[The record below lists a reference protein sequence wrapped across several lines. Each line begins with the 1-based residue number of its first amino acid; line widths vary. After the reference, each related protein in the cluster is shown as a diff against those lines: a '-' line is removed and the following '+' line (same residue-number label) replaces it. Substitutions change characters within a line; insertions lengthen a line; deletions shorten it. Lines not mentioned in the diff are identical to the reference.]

1 MATLLLDDRTILN
14 KKYPALTNFP
24 FTDFQLEVGEL
35 PSAPK
40 PMPAPDM
47 IESKPSKYDS
57 PVIKFTMARVAKFS
71 INIHENDLVW
81 IFDRADTV
89 NQLDTTAKL
98 LEEAL
103 SSNDLLFRRDVS
115 VIADDWIKRLADT
128 KTMLTYSTFADVLTA
143 LIGERSIL
151 DATKL
156 INNINKLANKR
167 GIVKLTPSEY
177 QVIMT
182 YYEFRLVYTKLIL
195 GLVIAAKI
203 SL

>member
-156 INNINKLANKR
+156 INNINKLATN
-167 GIVKLTPSEY
+167 LTE
-177 QVIMT
+177 
-182 YYEFRLVYTKLIL
+182 
-195 GLVIAAKI
+195 
-203 SL
+203 

>member
-1 MATLLLDDRTILN
+1 M
-14 KKYPALTNFP
+14 NFP
-24 FTDFQLEVGEL
+24 FSDFQLEVGEL

-47 IESKPSKYDS
+47 LESKPSKYDS
-57 PVIKFTMARVAKFS
+57 PVIKFTLSRVAKFS

-81 IFDRADTV
+81 IFNRADTV
-89 NQLDTTAKL
+89 TQLDTTAKL

-103 SSNDLLFRRDVS
+103 MSNDILFRRDVT
-115 VIADDWIKRLADT
+115 VIADDWIKRLSDT

-143 LIGERSIL
+143 LVGERSIL

-167 GIVKLTPSEY
+167 GIVKLTPDEY

>member
-57 PVIKFTMARVAKFS
+57 PVIKFTMDRVAKFS